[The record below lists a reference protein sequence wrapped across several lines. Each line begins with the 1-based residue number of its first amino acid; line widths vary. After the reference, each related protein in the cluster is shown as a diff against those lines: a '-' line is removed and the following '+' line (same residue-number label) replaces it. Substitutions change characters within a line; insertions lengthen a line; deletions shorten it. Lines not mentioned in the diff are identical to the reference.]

1 VKRLF
6 ALLVGLSVV
15 GTSAQAHA
23 APRLVYEATADC
35 PKSGEFMAAV
45 RARGGD
51 VELEAAVASDEIDV
65 VIERAGKD
73 YRGTVR
79 VRSAGQSSEP
89 REVRS
94 AACSEVADGL
104 AIVTALAS
112 KTGSVADSATPAA
125 PDTNGAATTKN
136 ETPHSPL
143 AAPTPPPAPST
154 QLRTAGQFHD
164 ETLSVTSGELRVRN
178 DTAVTLSAGA
188 LFGIVP
194 GAVVPRFDLTLA
206 RTNFITTP
214 DGAGHI
220 IGSILRTR
228 WTILGP
234 TEYRSS
240 DWSTRFWAFKVS
252 IGGCSQLAYDLSGFV
267 LLACGEIGAGVAKIA
282 AKDPQGRTTSDEI
295 VGVPTA
301 ALELDARYNLGRVF
315 HLGLTVGGEAW
326 LSQLTARAT
335 DGTRIFHTNPLGAYA
350 MAGLGMHF
358 W

>member
-6 ALLVGLSVV
+6 ALLVGSSLVSTTAL
-15 GTSAQAHA
+15 GHA
-23 APRLVYEATADC
+23 APRLVYDAPAEC
-35 PKSGEFMAAV
+35 PNSGAFVAAV
-45 RARGGD
+45 RARGGN
-51 VELEAAVASDEIDV
+51 VELETAAGDEIDV
-65 VIERAGKD
+65 VIERAGDD

-79 VRSAGQSSEP
+79 VQSAGRSSEA

-112 KTGSVADSATPAA
+112 KTGSVPDGATPGDAETYVAAAAKKEPPPSPPAA
-125 PDTNGAATTKN
+125 PK
-136 ETPHSPL
+136 
-143 AAPTPPPAPST
+143 PPVAPST
-154 QLRTAGQFHD
+154 RLRTVGQFHD
-164 ETLSVTSGELRVRN
+164 ETLSVSSGQLGIRN

-220 IGSILRTR
+220 IGGILRTR

-240 DWSTRFWAFKVS
+240 DWSTQFLAFKAS
-252 IGGCSQLAYDLSGFV
+252 IGGCSQLAYDLRGFV
-267 LLACGEIGAGVAKIA
+267 LLACGEIGAGVAKVA
-282 AKDPQGRTTSDEI
+282 TKDPQGRTTSDEI
-295 VGVPTA
+295 VGVATA
-301 ALELDARYNLGRVF
+301 ALELDARYNLGRIF
-315 HLGLTVGGEAW
+315 HLGLTLGGEAW
-326 LSQLTARAT
+326 LSQLKAHAT

-350 MAGLGMHF
+350 LAGVGMHF